1 MFRKAIRIA
10 SFAVGP
16 LALSLVSWLPVR
28 AAEEPSAYH
37 RYLMKGSIIENDGSA
52 LYLCIGTHDGAE
64 VGQELDVV
72 RVKRAPGGGKSGIV
86 RFERKQV
93 GRVRIEEITD
103 EHFARAK
110 LLSGEAKKGDLVE
123 LQAAEH

>member
-1 MFRKAIRIA
+1 MLRKTVRIA
-10 SFAVGP
+10 SLAFGA
-16 LALSLVSWLPVR
+16 LALFSWQPVR
-28 AAEEPSAYH
+28 AADEPSAYH
-37 RYLMKGSIIENDGSA
+37 RYLMKGSIVEKEGSA
-52 LYLCIGTHDGAE
+52 LYLCIGTHDGAT

-110 LLSGEAKKGDLVE
+110 LLSGEAEKGDLVE